1 MAPIIF
7 DEVQFQNI
15 QGEIRRAIADSK
27 DKPGTALGALM
38 ALDDILTEAE
48 QFQSYDKGAY
58 AVF

>member
-7 DEVQFQNI
+7 DEIQFQNI

-27 DKPGTALGALM
+27 DQPGVALGALM
-38 ALDDILTEAE
+38 ALEDILTEAE
-48 QFQSYDKGAY
+48 QFQSYENGAY